1 MEEAGS
7 PDGSWREALAAFFTH
22 LLIFCSVFLS
32 LPITSRKDNLVQQ
45 SLHGSHTQSPFS
57 LQQMRTGSES
67 QWISTL
73 KPVCCV
79 NLVES

>member
-22 LLIFCSVFLS
+22 LLAHMIFCSVFLS

-45 SLHGSHTQSPFS
+45 SLHGGHTRSPFCADED
-57 LQQMRTGSES
+57 R
-67 QWISTL
+67 
-73 KPVCCV
+73 K
-79 NLVES
+79 

>member
-45 SLHGSHTQSPFS
+45 SLHGGHTRS
-57 LQQMRTGSES
+57 LFCADEDR
-67 QWISTL
+67 
-73 KPVCCV
+73 K
-79 NLVES
+79 